1 MGKGLEMAVVY
12 RDDDIALRVE
22 DFLSRQ
28 HFPSFQN
35 LDLEVTHGK
44 LTVRGQVRSFYER
57 QIAMSVCQHVPGVL
71 QFVDEIAVITQTKN
85 PPS

>member
-12 RDDDIALRVE
+12 RDADVAIRVE

-35 LDLEVTHGK
+35 LDLEVMYGK
-44 LTVRGQVRSFYER
+44 LTVRGIVRSFYEK
-57 QIAMSVCQHVPGVL
+57 QVAMSVCQKVPGVQ
-71 QFVDEIAVITQTKN
+71 QFVDEIVVYV
-85 PPS
+85 